1 MCGISVD
8 DVPLSTA
15 AAWTSLIVGLVPR
28 LALLPDA
35 PSCPWLAD
43 HSVRRVRQNL
53 KYGVLAAWREEKE
66 RHGPVTRRVD
76 DGHMVRVEVLEPEE
90 IFDGWEWVANP
101 AAPSPEVLAG
111 PFVTRPLLQERARRA
126 RAERARRAWEADEW
140 DPYDEAQYEGASLA
154 AGLRG
159 TMRRFFTGDGDS
171 SDEELA
177 VPAAFGGLLRSLRGE
192 CGVGSSD
199 GGCSDDD

>member
-1 MCGISVD
+1 VCSSD
-8 DVPLSTA
+8 
-15 AAWTSLIVGLVPR
+15 
-28 LALLPDA
+28 
-35 PSCPWLAD
+35 
-43 HSVRRVRQNL
+43 L
-53 KYGVLAAWREEKE
+53 KYGMRQAWQVEKE
-66 RHGPVTRRVD
+66 RHGPVTRRVY
-76 DGHMVRVEVLEPEE
+76 DGHTTRVEVLEPEE
-90 IFDGWEWVANP
+90 IFDGWDWVANP

-111 PFVTRPLLQERARRA
+111 LFVTRPSVQERARRA
-126 RAERARRAWEADEW
+126 READDS
-140 DPYDEAQYEGASLA
+140 DPFDEARYEGASLA

-192 CGVGSSD
+192 RGGGSSD